1 MAQQLPD
8 RISGSDAHAGLSLL
22 QDVKARFASDPAVHQ
37 EFFGLLVTFRKGEG
51 EVADVRAV
59 VDRAYALLQGH
70 PDLAQRFD
78 AFNPFLCRPGQH
90 EAEPAREVPPTR
102 PRRERRRPVVV
113 DADCAGPSRQFLK
126 QKRERRRPL
135 VVDDACAGPSQQ
147 FLEQKRERRRP
158 VVVDPECA
166 GPSQQF
172 LERKR
177 ERRRPVV
184 VDDACAGPLQFLER
198 VKLAGAGLYDR
209 VLAMLMHV
217 HAEESI
223 NANEIYKQAREV
235 FGPADGD
242 LLRGFAEYL
251 PTGRDFLG
259 RRAMKEPLEE
269 HRAPAAKR
277 KAPAAANPGGGKKKK
292 HVDTSKRDEFAE
304 FRKAW
309 EFETAYS
316 KLVVTMRRTK
326 KALEEEPHGRPRKFE
341 ELYPGRECRG
351 VLEEMY
357 GDMFGAMR
365 EALEDDAR
373 TELALKTILRRL
385 RKLEQVA
392 VKVAMER
399 RDPARVK
406 DQLYKRVMDL
416 KKEEEIGA
424 RDCGGA

>member
-113 DADCAGPSRQFLK
+113 DADF
-126 QKRERRRPL
+126 
-135 VVDDACAGPSQQ
+135 
-147 FLEQKRERRRP
+147 
-158 VVVDPECA
+158 
-166 GPSQQF
+166 
-172 LERKR
+172 
-177 ERRRPVV
+177 